1 MVGSALERFLPDE
14 AATARLGED
23 LALALRPADVLALSG
38 DLGAGKTALARA
50 LIRANAGDPD
60 LEVPSPTFTLVQSYD
75 GRVPVSHF
83 DLYRLGS
90 PSELDE
96 LGLDEALAEGAAVIE
111 WPDRA
116 GDRLPAAAVSITLS
130 HEGDGRRAVV
140 SGAGAAFERV
150 VRSLAIRDFLE
161 QAGAGEAKRV
171 PFPGDAS
178 ARAYETIHA
187 ESSPRRVLMN
197 SPRLVLGPPVKDGK
211 PYAVIAHTAQ
221 TVAAF
226 VAVARALR
234 ERGIVAPEV
243 LASDLSKGFLLLEY
257 LGDGAFLD
265 AEGRPVGERYAAA
278 GALLA
283 TLHGKP
289 WPDRLEVVPG
299 VVHEMPPFDRDA
311 LMIEVELLLDWYV
324 PWKTGGPP
332 DAGLRAA
339 FADAWN
345 AVFDRLDHSERGI
358 VLRDFHSP
366 NIIWRPERDGTD
378 RLGILDFQDA
388 MIGPSAYDIASL
400 AMDAR
405 VTMPEEIE
413 RSTVAAYV
421 AARHVKGGFDEQK
434 FREAYAITAAQR
446 NTKILGIF
454 VRLDKRDDKPA
465 YLRHLP
471 RIRAYLR
478 RALVHPALA
487 PVAALYERHGLLVED
502 K

>member
-1 MVGSALERFLPDE
+1 MAGSALERFLPDE

-23 LALALRPADVLALSG
+23 LALALRPGDVLGFSG

-75 GRVPVSHF
+75 GRLPVSHF

-90 PSELDE
+90 ASELDE

-111 WPDRA
+111 WPDRG
-116 GDRLPAAAVSITLS
+116 GDRLPAAIVSVALS
-130 HEGDGRRAVV
+130 HEGEGRRAVI
-140 SGAGAAFERV
+140 SGTGPAFERV

-161 QAGAGEAKRV
+161 RAGAGEAKRV

-187 ESSPRRVLMN
+187 ENQPLRVFMN
-197 SPRLVLGPPVKDGK
+197 SPRLVLGQPVKDGK

-221 TVAAF
+221 TVVSF
-226 VAVARALR
+226 VAMASALR
-234 ERGIVAPEV
+234 QRGVVAPEV
-243 LASDLSKGFLLLEY
+243 LASDLSKGFLLLEH

-265 AEGRPVGERYAAA
+265 AEGRPVAERYAAA
-278 GALLA
+278 AELLA
-283 TLHGKP
+283 KLHGKP
-289 WPDRLEVVPG
+289 WPETLEVAPG
-299 VVHEMPPFDRDA
+299 IIHDVPPFDRDA

-324 PWKTGGPP
+324 PWKTGGPV
-332 DAGLRAA
+332 DTSLRTA
-339 FADAWN
+339 FADSWN
-345 AVFDRLDHSERGI
+345 QVFDRLDCSERGI
-358 VLRDFHSP
+358 VLRDYHSP

-421 AARHVKGGFDEQK
+421 AARHAKGSFDEQN
-434 FREAYAITAAQR
+434 FRESYAITAAQR

-454 VRLDKRDDKPA
+454 VRLDKRDGKPA

>member
-1 MVGSALERFLPDE
+1 MAGSALERFLPDE

-23 LALALRPADVLALSG
+23 LAMALRPGDVLALSG

-50 LIRANAGDPD
+50 LIRVNAGDPD
-60 LEVPSPTFTLVQSYD
+60 LEVPSPTFTLVQTYE
-75 GRVPVSHF
+75 GRVPVAHF

-96 LGLDEALAEGAAVIE
+96 LDLDEALADGAAVIE

-116 GDRLPAAAVSITLS
+116 GDRLPATAVSVALS
-130 HEGDGRRAVV
+130 HEGDGRRAMI
-140 SGAGAAFERV
+140 SGAGQAFERV
-150 VRSLAIRDFLE
+150 GRSLAIRDFLD
-161 QAGAGEAKRV
+161 QAGAGEATRI

-187 ESSPRRVLMN
+187 ESQPLRVLMN
-197 SPRLVLGPPVKDGK
+197 SPRLVLGPPVKHGK

-226 VAVARALR
+226 VAMAGALR
-234 ERGIVAPEV
+234 GRGVAAPEV
-243 LASDLSKGFLLLEY
+243 LACDLDRGFLLLEH
-257 LGDGAFLD
+257 LGSGNFLD
-265 AEGRPVGERYAAA
+265 AEGRPVAERYAAA

-289 WPDRLEVVPG
+289 WPDRLEAVPG

-324 PWKTGGPP
+324 PWKTGRPA
-332 DAGLRAA
+332 DNSLRAD

-345 AVFDRLDHSERGI
+345 QVFDRLDRSERGI

-366 NIIWRPERDGTD
+366 NIIWRADRSGSD

-421 AARHVKGGFDEQK
+421 AARHAEGGFDEQN

-454 VRLDKRDDKPA
+454 VRLDKRDGKPA

-478 RALVHPALA
+478 RALMHPALA
-487 PVAALYERHGLLVED
+487 PVAALYEEHGLLSED
-502 K
+502 E

>member
-1 MVGSALERFLPDE
+1 MAHGSLERFLPDD

-23 LALALRPADVLALSG
+23 LALALRPGDVLALSG
-38 DLGAGKTALARA
+38 DLGAGKTALGRA
-50 LIRANAGDPD
+50 LIRVNAGAPD
-60 LEVPSPTFTLVQSYD
+60 LEVPSPTFTLVQTYD
-75 GRVPVSHF
+75 GRVPVVHF

-116 GDRLPAAAVSITLS
+116 GDRLPAESVSVALS
-130 HEGDGRRAVV
+130 HEGEGRLAVI
-140 SGAGAAFERV
+140 SGTGPAFDRV
-150 VRSLAIRDFLE
+150 VRSLAIRDFLG

-187 ESSPRRVLMN
+187 ENQPPRVLMN

-211 PYAVIAHTAQ
+211 PYAIIAHTAQ

-226 VAVARALR
+226 VAMARAIR
-234 ERGIVAPEV
+234 ERGIAAPEV
-243 LASDLSKGFLLLEY
+243 LASDLDRGFLLLEH
-257 LGDGAFLD
+257 LGEGAVLD
-265 AEGRPVGERYAAA
+265 ATGRPIAERYAAA
-278 GALLA
+278 SELLA
-283 TLHGKP
+283 TLHGDP
-289 WPDRLEVVPG
+289 WPEKLEVASGIFHNV
-299 VVHEMPPFDRDA
+299 PPFDHDA

-324 PWKTGGPP
+324 PWKTGGPA
-332 DAGLRAA
+332 DASLRTR

-345 AVFDRLDHSERGI
+345 EVFDRLDRTERGI
-358 VLRDFHSP
+358 VLRDYHSP
-366 NIIWRPERDGTD
+366 NIIWRAGRSGSD

-405 VTMPEEIE
+405 VTISEEIE

-421 AARHVKGGFDEQK
+421 AARHAKGGFDEQN
-434 FREAYAITAAQR
+434 FREAYAITAVQR

-454 VRLDKRDDKPA
+454 VRLDKRDGKPA
-465 YLRHLP
+465 YLRHLS

-487 PVAALYERHGLLVED
+487 PVAALYEEHGLLSED
-502 K
+502 E